1 MTVETLYN
9 SCLTKLTVKPHTG
22 YQPDGIKWMINKE
35 INGNRGGILADEVG
49 LGKTLQAI
57 GLVCAN
63 RVNKTLILVP
73 KSLVDQWCNEFQ
85 KFAPSVNVIKME
97 SLKHDTMTFSGDT
110 NVVIAPISQVYGRGE
125 HKRNIINQCD
135 YKKTEFHRIEWGRL
149 IIDEAHAIKNKKSK
163 THKACCDIDTEY
175 KWLLTATPVMNKM
188 KEFVNLMSFFGYGKN
203 ECQTKKLEIV
213 NEMILRRTKE
223 DVKEFDEKLD
233 LPELNVVIKEIPFE
247 TKEEEILYKE
257 VFFKMKKEMKNI
269 PIGKQNMMKALE
281 RLLRIRQLC
290 VHPQLY
296 FDGLAKKNKVEPE
309 QYTGNCTKVNA
320 LMKMLKEKPAEEKGL
335 VFCQF
340 IKEMQFYKE
349 KIEEMGMK
357 CMVIDGS
364 MELEERTA
372 VINKF
377 KKESDLNILLIQI
390 NTGGTGYNLQEA
402 NWVYI
407 MSPTWNPC
415 LEHQAIGRAHRTGQ
429 TKKVNVFKVIIKGES
444 DKYSYVEDNIIE
456 LQNKKKLIIADI
468 LNDKRIAD
476 ECVKLVRVDKAATG
490 ITVRDINKLFK

>member
-1 MTVETLYN
+1 MTVEQLYD

-22 YQPDGIKWMINKE
+22 YQPDGIKWMLNKE
-35 INGNRGGILADEVG
+35 LNGNGGGILADEVG

-57 GLVCAN
+57 ALVCGN
-63 RVNKTLILVP
+63 SVHKTLILVP

-97 SLKHDTMTFSGDT
+97 NLKNDKMTFDGDT
-110 NVVIAPISQVYGRGE
+110 NVVIAPISQVYGRD
-125 HKRNIINQCD
+125 HKKNVINQCD
-135 YKKTEFHRIEWGRL
+135 YKKTDFHRIEWGRL

-163 THKACCDIDTEY
+163 MHKACFDIETEY

-213 NEMILRRTKE
+213 EEMILRRTKE
-223 DVKEFDEKLD
+223 DVKEFDEKLN
-233 LPELNVVIKEIPFE
+233 LPELDITIKEIPFE
-247 TKEEEILYKE
+247 TKHEELLYQE
-257 VFFKMKKEMKNI
+257 VFFKMKKEMKNV
-269 PIGKQNMMKALE
+269 PVGDQNMMKALE

-296 FDGLAKKNKVEPE
+296 YDGIAKKTKTEPE
-309 QYTGNCTKVNA
+309 EYTGNCTKLNT
-320 LMKMLKEKPAEEKGL
+320 LMRMLKEKPADEKGL

-340 IKEMQFYKE
+340 IKEMEFYKK
-349 KIEEMGMK
+349 KITEMGMK

-364 MELEERTA
+364 MELYERTK

-377 KKESDLNILLIQI
+377 KQESDLNILLIQI

-429 TKKVNVFKVIIKGES
+429 KKKVNVFKLIIKGES
-444 DKYSYVEDNIIE
+444 EEYTYIEDKIIE
-456 LQNKKKLIIADI
+456 LQNKKKVIIAEI

-476 ECVKLVRVDKAATG
+476 ECVKMVRVDKAATG
-490 ITVRDINKLFK
+490 ISIRDINGLFR